1 MRKPGLCMLL
11 AALLWSGSA
20 PAAEPLSE
28 ELRAE
33 TTSKGID
40 LLAQGKPAE
49 AVAAVDPVLASF
61 DAQYPAGEKQVF
73 CANGMEQTL
82 AVLLIASAGNK
93 ESIALAPTWCDA
105 LFTKGFALVD
115 LQRLDEAGPYL
126 QKAAEMAPLNA
137 HYINEYAEW
146 HKAKR
151 HWQTAYDL
159 FDKARSVI
167 FYAPDAFKKPHE
179 ARSLRGMGFALIELG
194 KLDEA
199 EKMFKKSLKLM
210 PGHPSALSELQYIKD
225 LRKTKP
231 SA

>member
-1 MRKPGLCMLL
+1 MRKPGLGMLL
-11 AALLWSGSA
+11 AALLWNGSA
-20 PAAEPLSE
+20 LAAEPLTE
-28 ELRAE
+28 EQRTE
-33 TTSKGID
+33 TTSKGIE

-49 AVAAVDPVLASF
+49 AVTMVDPVLESF
-61 DAQYPAGEKQVF
+61 DAQYPIGEKQIF
-73 CANGMEQTL
+73 CAKSVEQTL
-82 AVLLIASAGNK
+82 AVLIIGAAAKK
-93 ESIALAPTWCDA
+93 ESIALATTWCDA

-146 HKAKR
+146 HKAKG
-151 HWQTAYDL
+151 HWQTAYEL
-159 FDKARSVI
+159 FDKARGVV
-167 FYAPDAFKKPHE
+167 FYAPEPFKKPHE

-210 PGHPSALSELQYIKD
+210 PGHPGALPELQYIKD
-225 LRKTKP
+225 LKKRP
-231 SA
+231 PA